1 MKNNNNHITGEMLCH
16 LRMVKGL
23 PQKLMAKSLGISQQ
37 AYSRMEKRK
46 KVYDKKVEQVLK
58 AMQATF
64 EELMEVQKFCPPQV

>member
-1 MKNNNNHITGEMLCH
+1 
-16 LRMVKGL
+16 
-23 PQKLMAKSLGISQQ
+23 MAKSLGISQQ

-46 KVYDKKVEQVLK
+46 KVYDKKAEQVLK